1 MERRELIDMLNRDLA
16 AEHVSIVRYLMHAF
30 AEGEDSELGY
40 LLKEIAREEMWHLDW
55 LGDEIGERGAEPNM
69 LLDLS
74 LYPVDYTSTASAL
87 RSYIEW
93 EQKVADEY
101 ESQIPLV
108 DDPEL
113 KRVLDRERYESLVHK
128 FKFEQALEELGPAA
142 EEPLPQGEEKELS
155 DELLDK
161 LQRELDGEYQA
172 IVQYLR
178 HAFVFEEESCEVG
191 KELEFIAMDEMKHLE
206 TLAEELI
213 ENGRSVLS
221 LFRNQPIDMS
231 TTLQAALEQDNQD
244 EIAARDR
251 YGALAQAAEV
261 GEHPGLKVDLEKI
274 AYQEN
279 YHAAQ
284 FEDFLEELEEPEA
297 PAPEPAAEPEPE
309 PKPSPSG
316 KWTVGSLLDES

>member
-1 MERRELIDMLNRDLA
+1 MERQELIDMLNRDLA
-16 AEHVSIVRYLMHAF
+16 AEHVSVVRYLMHAF
-30 AEGEDSELGY
+30 AEGEESALGY

-55 LGDEIGERGAEPNM
+55 LGDEIGEMGAEPDM

-101 ESQIPLV
+101 ESQMPLV
-108 DDPEL
+108 DDPGL

-142 EEPLPQGEEKELS
+142 EEPLPKATGQELS

-161 LQRELDGEYQA
+161 LQREFDGEYQA
-172 IVQYLR
+172 IIQYLR
-178 HAFVFEEESCEVG
+178 HAFIFEEESCEIS
-191 KELEFIAMDEMKHLE
+191 KELEFIAIDEMKHLD

-213 ENGRSVLS
+213 ESGRAPT
-221 LFRNQPIDMS
+221 FENQPIDMS
-231 TTLQAALEQDNQD
+231 TTLPDALEQNIKD
-244 EIAARDR
+244 EIAPRDR
-251 YGALAQAAEV
+251 YRALARTAEV

-279 YHAAQ
+279 YHAGT
-284 FEDFLEELEEPEA
+284 FEKFLSELEQPEA
-297 PAPEPAAEPEPE
+297 PPPAAEPEPE
-309 PKPSPSG
+309 AKPSPLG
-316 KWTVGSLLDES
+316 KWTVGSLLDESE